1 MRKKYYRWQIFERY
15 LGMIF
20 LSLATLTMIILTIKF
35 FIISPGRVNGRS
47 MEPNFSD
54 ENLFFVNRIYYLLH
68 QPERFDVVQVIE
80 PSEKK
85 LIIKRIIGLP
95 GEIVV
100 IKRGK
105 VFVTKD
111 LHLAEVELDESKYLA
126 HSIYTTVPMQDKPIK
141 YLIGDDQYFVMG
153 DNRSHSTDSRVY
165 GPVGREMIV
174 GKVMVK

>member
-1 MRKKYYRWQIFERY
+1 MKKKFYRWQIFERY
-15 LGMIF
+15 LGMVF
-20 LSLATLTMIILTIKF
+20 LSLATLMMVVLAIKF
-35 FIISPGRVNGRS
+35 FVISPGRVNGRS

-54 ENLFFVNRIYYLLH
+54 ENIFFVNRLSFLLH

-80 PSEKK
+80 PIEKK

-111 LHLAEVELDESKYLA
+111 LHSVEIELDESKYLA
-126 HSIYTTVPMQDKPIK
+126 SSIYTTVPIQDKPIK
-141 YLIGDDQYFVMG
+141 YLVGDDQYFIMG
-153 DNRSHSTDSRVY
+153 DNRMHSTDSRAY
-165 GPVGREMIV
+165 GPVGREVIV
-174 GKVMVK
+174 GKVVVK